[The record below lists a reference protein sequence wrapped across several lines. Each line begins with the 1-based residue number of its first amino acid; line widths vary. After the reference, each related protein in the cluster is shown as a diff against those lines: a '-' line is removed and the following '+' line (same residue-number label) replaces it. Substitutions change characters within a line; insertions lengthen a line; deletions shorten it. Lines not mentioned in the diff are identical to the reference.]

1 MLPLLALFSHPFIHL
16 RPPEMFSGDIAG
28 IHVPAFDLARLFE
41 FCSAP
46 SCFIS
51 YDNYTSDE
59 AEDRR
64 PTAADQRRKRRMISN
79 RESARRSRMRK
90 QRHLD
95 ELAAQVARLR
105 SANRNLLDELNK
117 TAREQGE
124 ISEENRRLREAASG
138 LRLCLRTLETNDGGG
153 SDGPG
158 ESGNAAHFRC
168 TCARAPMCAAHAQ
181 DSHPMEEKKNE
192 ADERL

>member
-1 MLPLLALFSHPFIHL
+1 
-16 RPPEMFSGDIAG
+16 
-28 IHVPAFDLARLFE
+28 
-41 FCSAP
+41 
-46 SCFIS
+46 
-51 YDNYTSDE
+51 
-59 AEDRR
+59 
-64 PTAADQRRKRRMISN
+64 MISN

-117 TAREQGE
+117 TAREQEE
-124 ISEENRRLREAASG
+124 ISEENRGLREAAIG

-153 SDGPG
+153 SPG
-158 ESGNAAHFRC
+158 ESCNAAHFRC

-181 DSHPMEEKKNE
+181 DSHPMEEK
-192 ADERL
+192 ARL